1 MAFATLEAMQTGRVL
16 GSFVERDHGKRFE
29 FAERDPVRV
38 FGFAPDFP
46 HSVFVGPLSEERAAL
61 VMRTVAY
68 IVTDEA
74 ADGSPVVEKWEIKS
88 RRDYVQQGTSQ

>member
-1 MAFATLEAMQTGRVL
+1 MAFATLEACKAGVVL

-38 FGFAPDFP
+38 FGFAPEFP
-46 HSVFVGPLSEERAAL
+46 HSVFVGPFSEERAAL

-68 IVTDEA
+68 IVTNED
-74 ADGSPVVEKWEIKS
+74 ADGSPVVERWEIKS
-88 RRDYVQQGTSQ
+88 RRDYAKQ

>member
-1 MAFATLEAMQTGRVL
+1 MAFATLEAMQIGRVL
-16 GSFVERDHGKRFE
+16 GSFIERDHGKRFE

-46 HSVFVGPLSEERAAL
+46 HSVFVGPFSEERAAL

-68 IVTDEA
+68 IVTDEDA
-74 ADGSPVVEKWEIKS
+74 AGFPVVEKWEIKN
-88 RRDYVQQGTSQ
+88 RRDYAKQ